1 MALDQAKRTK
11 RAMVRTVVQTA
22 IILMKVEAEPVIR
35 KMNRSPKNQEKLQ
48 VLIRRQK
55 KLQEVTTLE
64 NRGEVLL
71 LK

>member
-1 MALDQAKRTK
+1 
-11 RAMVRTVVQTA
+11 MVRTVVQTA